1 MKTKI
6 NSLNDALAFLLQG
19 LYFTETKLK
28 EEFPTCYSEIA
39 STRIRNEI
47 DNYTSNADNKL
58 LKLERVFN
66 YLLKEPLTGTNE
78 VVDELMNETHQ
89 MLASTTS
96 SHLKD
101 ILSIGCI
108 QNINAYKI
116 ASYRSAYMIAVELEL
131 DTATDLLQQI
141 LEWRS
146 KQAKCLQ
153 YFPLKNSIKC
163 NGQPLNNYYAR
174 KID

>member
-6 NSLNDALAFLLQG
+6 NTLSDALAFLLQG

-28 EEFPTCYSEIA
+28 EEFPLCCNQITSDH
-39 STRIRNEI
+39 IRNEI
-47 DNYTSNADNKL
+47 NNYTTNADVKQ

-66 YLLKEPLTGTNE
+66 YLLKEPLTRTNA
-78 VVDELMNETHQ
+78 VINGLINETHQ

-116 ASYRSAYMIAVELEL
+116 SNYRSAYMIAVELEL
-131 DTATDLLQQI
+131 DTATELLQQI
-141 LEWRS
+141 LEWEIDTSRML
-146 KQAKCLQ
+146 AAL
-153 YFPLKNSIKC
+153 SIEEFNKTP
-163 NGQPLNNYYAR
+163 QPMAGSLC
-174 KID
+174 

>member
-19 LYFTETKLK
+19 LYFTEVKLK
-28 EEFPTCYSEIA
+28 EEFPACCNQIT

-47 DNYTSNADNKL
+47 NNYIENADNKL
-58 LKLERVFN
+58 LKLERIFN
-66 YLLKEPLTGTNE
+66 YLLKNPLTRNNE
-78 VVDELMNETHQ
+78 VVNELMNETHQ
-89 MLASTTS
+89 MLASTNS

-116 ASYRSAYMIAVELEL
+116 SNYRSAYMIAVELEL
-131 DTATDLLQQI
+131 DTATDLVQQI
-141 LEWRS
+141 LEWEIET
-146 KQAKCLQ
+146 AKVLAA
-153 YFPLKNSIKC
+153 LSIEEF
-163 NGQPLNNYYAR
+163 NNAQR
-174 KID
+174 PTA